1 VDTTAELPIDINNN
15 AIPVLRP
22 SGTTTTS
29 PIVVASG
36 AAHAESAAVG
46 TAGLYLI
53 SVSEDCYIDIGSSP
67 VATSSKMFRGGGSDL
82 FVRLLATDKISALQR
97 LTAGSV
103 CATLML

>member
-1 VDTTAELPIDINNN
+1 METTAELPFDINGNSM
-15 AIPVLRP
+15 PVLRP
-22 SGTTTTS
+22 NGTTTTS
-29 PIVVASG
+29 PVVVASG

-67 VATSSKMFRGGGSDL
+67 VATSSKMFRGAGSDL

-97 LTAGSV
+97 STAGSV
-103 CATLML
+103 CATLMV